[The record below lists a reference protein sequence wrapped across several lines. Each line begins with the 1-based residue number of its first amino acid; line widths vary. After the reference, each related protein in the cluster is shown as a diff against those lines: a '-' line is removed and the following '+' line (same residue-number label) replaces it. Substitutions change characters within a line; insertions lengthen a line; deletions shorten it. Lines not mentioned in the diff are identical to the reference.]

1 MNMRRPKRLP
11 GFTIIELLTTLVI
24 LGILVTIAIPS
35 FNDLIVSTRIKGAAS
50 DIYGALALARSEA
63 IKRNTN
69 ITIAPIGGQWV
80 NGWQVKL
87 GATVLS
93 SHDPLTNLKVE
104 CPSGTPCTQTLTYSR
119 NGRLSSGAVTLTV
132 DLATPPTPPRVPMR
146 CVNVDLSGR
155 VNVTADNNR
164 DGNCANG

>member
-1 MNMRRPKRLP
+1 MNMPRQKRRS

-24 LGILVTIAIPS
+24 LGILVVIAVPS

-50 DIYGALALARSEA
+50 DIYASLALARSEA

-87 GATVLS
+87 GGTLLS

-104 CPSGTPCTQTLTYSR
+104 CPSGTACTQTLTYS
-119 NGRLSSGAVTLTV
+119 
-132 DLATPPTPPRVPMR
+132 
-146 CVNVDLSGR
+146 
-155 VNVTADNNR
+155 
-164 DGNCANG
+164 